1 MCSCFLALPVTLK
14 FIYEFALFT
23 GLIGTSLVVLFIVC
37 GVTDWIAP
45 IAFCKSWYG
54 ILFSA
59 PDRKYGRVLDLDFKE
74 ISIIGTCL
82 FLLTVPCTPSIGML

>member
-1 MCSCFLALPVTLK
+1 MFLALLVTLK
-14 FIYEFALFT
+14 FTYELALFT
-23 GLIGTSLVVLFIVC
+23 WLIDTSFVVFLIVC
-37 GVTDWIAP
+37 CVINWVALIT
-45 IAFCKSWYG
+45 FCKSRYG

-59 PDRKYGRVLDLDFKE
+59 PNRKYGRVLDLDFKE